1 MNNSLEYNRNINTY
15 TNTTNSNEYCTYDIN
30 TNSSVNNVQKQIK
43 FEEQKEK
50 LKSLKRQIEGASSQ
64 NEINDIKGSIYGDLT
79 SINSSIIAL
88 TEQNKYL
95 QKENAELK
103 MALDKK
109 NNLIEQFQEVARIS
123 NEKFMRMSDINDGL
137 KKELENAYKTI
148 RMNVNIKRENK
159 ELLSSLSEIKEQ
171 LNAIENNYNK
181 QLYDNQN
188 EIKALHIQ
196 IHQLEDKNAYLSQ
209 NCNEITLK
217 VQNEIDILNA
227 QINCL
232 KKEKEILMSEKEKD
246 HNEIRTYRKEYNQ
259 CSGKMCRCKEQ
270 EYIKEIKQ
278 LHRIIADREKEVD
291 YIKDQLLNAI
301 HDLKVENEKLQYHL
315 ELILNSRQFTMRNRC

>member
-1 MNNSLEYNRNINTY
+1 MNNSLEYNQNFNTY
-15 TNTTNSNEYCTYDIN
+15 NNTTSSNEYCTYDIN
-30 TNSSVNNVQKQIK
+30 TNSSVNNAQKQIK
-43 FEEQKEK
+43 YEQQKEK

-79 SINSSIIAL
+79 SINASIITL

-148 RMNVNIKRENK
+148 RMNVNIKRENI

-171 LNAIENNYNK
+171 LNAIENNYNQK
-181 QLYDNQN
+181 IYDNQN
-188 EIKALHIQ
+188 EIKALNIQ
-196 IHQLEDKNAYLSQ
+196 IRQLEDKNAYLSQ
-209 NCNEITLK
+209 NCNTITLK
-217 VQNEIDILNA
+217 VQNEIDMLNA

-232 KKEKEILMSEKEKD
+232 KKEKEILMKEKEKD
-246 HNEIRTYRKEYNQ
+246 HNEIITYRKEYSQ
-259 CSGKMCRCKEQ
+259 CSRNMCRCKEQ
-270 EYIKEIKQ
+270 EYIKEINK
-278 LHRIIADREKEVD
+278 LHGVIADREKEVD
-291 YIKDQLLNAI
+291 YIKDQLLNSI
-301 HDLKVENEKLQYHL
+301 HDLKLENEKLQYHL
-315 ELILNSRQFTMRNRC
+315 ELILNSRQFKMRNRC

>member
-232 KKEKEILMSEKEKD
+232 KKEKEILMREKEKD
-246 HNEIRTYRKEYNQ
+246 HAEIRTYRKEYNQ

>member
-1 MNNSLEYNRNINTY
+1 MNNSLEYNQNFNTY
-15 TNTTNSNEYCTYDIN
+15 NNTTSSNEYCTYDIN
-30 TNSSVNNVQKQIK
+30 TNSSVNNAQKQIK
-43 FEEQKEK
+43 YEQQKEK

-79 SINSSIIAL
+79 SINASIITL

-148 RMNVNIKRENK
+148 RMNVNIKRENI

-171 LNAIENNYNK
+171 LNAIENNYNQK
-181 QLYDNQN
+181 IYNNQN
-188 EIKALHIQ
+188 EIKALNIQ
-196 IHQLEDKNAYLSQ
+196 IRQLEDKNAYLSQ
-209 NCNEITLK
+209 NCNTITLK
-217 VQNEIDILNA
+217 VQNEIDMLNA

-232 KKEKEILMSEKEKD
+232 KKEKEILMKEKEKD
-246 HNEIRTYRKEYNQ
+246 HNEIITYRKEYSQ
-259 CSGKMCRCKEQ
+259 CSRNMCRCKEQ
-270 EYIKEIKQ
+270 EYIKEINK
-278 LHRIIADREKEVD
+278 LHGVIADREKEVD
-291 YIKDQLLNAI
+291 YIKDQLLNSI
-301 HDLKVENEKLQYHL
+301 HDLKLENEKLQYHL
-315 ELILNSRQFTMRNRC
+315 ELILNSRQFKMRNRC

>member
-109 NNLIEQFQEVARIS
+109 NNLIMIYEVDENENIVS
-123 NEKFMRMSDINDGL
+123 IPDNEKELVL
-137 KKELENAYKTI
+137 KFY
-148 RMNVNIKRENK
+148 
-159 ELLSSLSEIKEQ
+159 
-171 LNAIENNYNK
+171 NNFK
-181 QLYDNQN
+181 N
-188 EIKALHIQ
+188 EIIGG
-196 IHQLEDKNAYLSQ
+196 NG
-209 NCNEITLK
+209 NE
-217 VQNEIDILNA
+217 
-227 QINCL
+227 
-232 KKEKEILMSEKEKD
+232 
-246 HNEIRTYRKEYNQ
+246 
-259 CSGKMCRCKEQ
+259 
-270 EYIKEIKQ
+270 
-278 LHRIIADREKEVD
+278 
-291 YIKDQLLNAI
+291 
-301 HDLKVENEKLQYHL
+301 
-315 ELILNSRQFTMRNRC
+315 

>member
-1 MNNSLEYNRNINTY
+1 MNNSFEYNRNINTY

-246 HNEIRTYRKEYNQ
+246 HNEILTYRKEYNQ

>member
-1 MNNSLEYNRNINTY
+1 MNNSLEYNQNFNTY
-15 TNTTNSNEYCTYDIN
+15 NNTTSSNEYCTYDIN
-30 TNSSVNNVQKQIK
+30 TNSSVNNAQKQIK
-43 FEEQKEK
+43 YEQQKEK

-79 SINSSIIAL
+79 SINASIIAL

-95 QKENAELK
+95 QQENAELK

-148 RMNVNIKRENK
+148 RMNVNIKRENI

-171 LNAIENNYNK
+171 LNAIENNYNQK
-181 QLYDNQN
+181 IYDNQN
-188 EIKALHIQ
+188 EIKALNFQ
-196 IHQLEDKNAYLSQ
+196 IRQLEDKNAYLSQ
-209 NCNEITLK
+209 NCNAITLK
-217 VQNEIDILNA
+217 VQNEIDMLNA

-232 KKEKEILMSEKEKD
+232 KKEKEILMKEKEKD
-246 HNEIRTYRKEYNQ
+246 HNEIITYRKEYSQ
-259 CSGKMCRCKEQ
+259 CSKNMCRCKEQ
-270 EYIKEIKQ
+270 EYIKEINK
-278 LHRIIADREKEVD
+278 LHGVIADREKEVD
-291 YIKDQLLNAI
+291 YIKDQLLNSI
-301 HDLKVENEKLQYHL
+301 HDLKLENEKLQYHL
-315 ELILNSRQFTMRNRC
+315 ELILNSRQFKMRNRC